1 MTQPS
6 PSEAHQLGSLKASY
20 EANRENTF
28 ILRYPIPLSVLVGL
42 ALLVFGFRQDYV
54 RDLFVLVG
62 GGLFLF
68 LVAVGLYF
76 AYRGQLRMG
85 VEAYDDGFV
94 FTNRRN
100 HRCVCRWDDVTE
112 VYESIIYRD
121 PGRRTG
127 IIGRK
132 CTVYQTDGQRIK
144 LGVAI
149 QNSDK
154 LGVTIQA
161 EVRKRLLPRAIE
173 TYKAGG
179 TVAFGPELALSQ
191 QGLTS
196 GQKML
201 PWDEVADIKFGRW
214 EDVRISQKG
223 KRRPW
228 KSIMYLKIAN
238 YFVLREMLKIIN
250 LKPQGEQLAGSIK
263 EEDSGSGTGFPQG
276 GIGNIS
282 ARIGYDVRELLM
294 QGYSMPEIHGI
305 MRGEYT
311 VQELLKMK
319 PGQVAK
325 KRKRR

>member
-1 MTQPS
+1 MTRLS

-20 EANRENTF
+20 EANRENTT
-28 ILRYPIPLSVLVGL
+28 ILRYSIPLSVLVGL
-42 ALLVFGFRQDYV
+42 ALLVFGFRQYYV
-54 RDLFVLVG
+54 RDRFVLVG
-62 GGLFLF
+62 GGLLLF
-68 LVAVGLYF
+68 LVAAGLYLV
-76 AYRGQLRMG
+76 YRGQLRMG
-85 VEAYDDGFV
+85 VEVYDDGFV

-100 HRCVCRWDDVTE
+100 QRHVCRWDDVTE
-112 VYESIIYRD
+112 VYESIIYRN
-121 PGRRTG
+121 PQHRTG

-149 QNSDK
+149 QNSDN
-154 LGVTIQA
+154 LGLTIQA

-191 QGLTS
+191 QRLIS

-201 PWDEVADIKFGRW
+201 PWDEVAEIRLGMG
-214 EDVRISQKG
+214 VRISQKG

-228 KSIMYLKIAN
+228 KSIMHSKVAN
-238 YFVLREMLKIIN
+238 YSVLRKLVEAISP
-250 LKPQGEQLAGSIK
+250 KPQGEQPTGSIK
-263 EEDSGSGTGFPQG
+263 KEDSVSGTGFSRG

-311 VQELLKMK
+311 VHELLKMK
-319 PGQVAK
+319 PGQAA
-325 KRKRR
+325 KRKRKKK

>member
-20 EANRENTF
+20 EANRENTT
-28 ILRYPIPLSVLVGL
+28 ILRYSIPLSVLVGL

-54 RDLFVLVG
+54 RDRLALVG
-62 GGLFLF
+62 GGLLLF
-68 LVAVGLYF
+68 LVAVGLYL
-76 AYRGQLRMG
+76 AYRGQLRIG
-85 VEAYDDGFV
+85 VEVYDDGFV

-100 HRCVCRWDDVTE
+100 QRCVCRWDDVTE

-201 PWDEVADIKFGRW
+201 PWNEVAEIRLRPGI
-214 EDVRISQKG
+214 RISQKG
-223 KRRPW
+223 KRGPW
-228 KSIMYLKIAN
+228 KSIMHSRIAN
-238 YFVLREMLKIIN
+238 YSVLRKLVETIN
-250 LKPQGEQLAGSIK
+250 LKPLGEQFAGSIK
-263 EEDSGSGTGFPQG
+263 KDDSGSGTGFKG
-276 GIGNIS
+276 GIGDIS
-282 ARIGYDVRELLM
+282 GRIGYDVRELLM

-311 VQELLKMK
+311 VQELLKMR
-319 PGQVAK
+319 PGQAA
-325 KRKRR
+325 KRRRKKK